1 MAEVAEQMPK
11 SFIFIRALVLLAA
24 VLGDLLS
31 VTRIAFT
38 MAETGSY

>member
-1 MAEVAEQMPK
+1 MAEDAEQM
-11 SFIFIRALVLLAA
+11 SRSSIFIHALVLLAA
-24 VLGDLLS
+24 VLGDLLR